1 MLNIQFIQA
10 QEEAEARDLGI
21 GLLRSPDELS
31 DGEKGNVQ
39 LQTKFWRVSGF
50 HFFAVSFYGP
60 IVMAIMFISPGL
72 DIDYSKMEQVQNVK
86 ASVGLIRPSS
96 PSTERPSK
104 RKASSSIRS
113 NSSSR
118 IGASAFTSLHSSQ
131 TPGRLFFMYIRLD
144 FFSIVRINVYTYV
157 DF

>member
-1 MLNIQFIQA
+1 MLSGGLDSSLITAISKKYKDNERSSWINQNFSPLVGLSFNLDRNI
-10 QEEAEARDLGI
+10 
-21 GLLRSPDELS
+21 
-31 DGEKGNVQ
+31 
-39 LQTKFWRVSGF
+39 
-50 HFFAVSFYGP
+50 FAVSFYGP

-104 RKASSSIRS
+104 RKASSSIIS

-131 TPGRLFFMYIRLD
+131 TPGRLCLC
-144 FFSIVRINVYTYV
+144 TLG
-157 DF
+157 

>member
-31 DGEKGNVQ
+31 DGEKGNVESP
-39 LQTKFWRVSGF
+39 TKFWRLDGF
-50 HFFAVSFYGP
+50 HFVSFYGP
-60 IVMAIMFISPGL
+60 IVMAIMFIYPGL

-131 TPGRLFFMYIRLD
+131 TPGRQFKHD
-144 FFSIVRINVYTYV
+144 FY
-157 DF
+157 

>member
-1 MLNIQFIQA
+1 MFNSLAIFNI
-10 QEEAEARDLGI
+10 
-21 GLLRSPDELS
+21 
-31 DGEKGNVQ
+31 
-39 LQTKFWRVSGF
+39 
-50 HFFAVSFYGP
+50 FAVSFYGP

-131 TPGRLFFMYIRLD
+131 TPGRQFIHD
-144 FFSIVRINVYTYV
+144 FYKKM
-157 DF
+157 

>member
-1 MLNIQFIQA
+1 ML
-10 QEEAEARDLGI
+10 
-21 GLLRSPDELS
+21 
-31 DGEKGNVQ
+31 
-39 LQTKFWRVSGF
+39 
-50 HFFAVSFYGP
+50 FFGHII
-60 IVMAIMFISPGL
+60 IVISFISPGL

-131 TPGRLFFMYIRLD
+131 TPGRQFIHDFVTKHVIFLSIKRVYIK
-144 FFSIVRINVYTYV
+144 F
-157 DF
+157 

>member
-1 MLNIQFIQA
+1 MYNCRQNSGELVVFILFNI
-10 QEEAEARDLGI
+10 
-21 GLLRSPDELS
+21 
-31 DGEKGNVQ
+31 
-39 LQTKFWRVSGF
+39 
-50 HFFAVSFYGP
+50 FAVSFNGP

-131 TPGRLFFMYIRLD
+131 TPGRQFKHD
-144 FFSIVRINVYTYV
+144 FY
-157 DF
+157 